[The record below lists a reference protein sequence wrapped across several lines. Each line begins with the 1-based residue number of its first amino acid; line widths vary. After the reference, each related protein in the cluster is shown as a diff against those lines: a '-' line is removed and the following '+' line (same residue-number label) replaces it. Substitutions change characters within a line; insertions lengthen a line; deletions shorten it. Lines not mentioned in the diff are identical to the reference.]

1 MDDRVDQQGLSS
13 VTPGACLAARYP
25 PAGAK
30 VSQLSYG
37 LTTSL
42 TVICIGEFLIPGAVM
57 VTMSM

>member
-30 VSQLSYG
+30 VSQ
-37 LTTSL
+37 
-42 TVICIGEFLIPGAVM
+42 
-57 VTMSM
+57 